1 MATASMPSSSS
12 PASCAWRSVASGVVR
27 APVSVPITRVDPTV
41 VERQRERL
49 AKLRSRRDAGR
60 AAKARTDLVTG
71 AEGTANLVP
80 LILAAVEVDVTLGEI
95 CADLRGVF
103 GTYVPPRL

>member
-1 MATASMPSSSS
+1 M
-12 PASCAWRSVASGVVR
+12 
-27 APVSVPITRVDPTV
+27 